1 MLLKEIGRSPRLL
14 PRYTSVHFYKLI
26 KPIIESDIKNY
37 IAKTLLKS

>member
-14 PRYTSVHFYKLI
+14 PRYTFVHFYKLI
-26 KPIIESDIKNY
+26 KPIIESDINY